1 MFPCWDEPA
10 LKATF
15 SVTMVSQ
22 PETVNVSNMPI
33 ISERA
38 YAPGDNV
45 TVGADENLS
54 ELLHALDFDNFP
66 VKVTAF
72 DKTPKMS
79 LYLLAWGN
87 GEFKSLEKFYTSKI
101 SGKTRS
107 LKIYGT
113 PDAIDKLDFALKI
126 GAQALPLY
134 EQKFGIEYALPKLD
148 TLVVD
153 NYDSSEHIDCRT
165 LQRSI

>member
-1 MFPCWDEPA
+1 VFPCWDEPA

-22 PETVNVSNMPI
+22 PETVNVSNMPM

-45 TVGADENLS
+45 TVGAGEDLAK
-54 ELLHALDFDNFP
+54 LLHVLEFDNFP
-66 VKVTAF
+66 FKVTTF

-87 GEFKSLEKFYTSKI
+87 GEFKSHETFYTSKI
-101 SGKTRS
+101 SGKKRS

-113 PDAIDKLDFALKI
+113 PDAIGKLEFAMNI

-134 EQKFGIEYALPKLD
+134 EAKFDIEYALPKLD

-153 NYDSSEHIDCRT
+153 NYDSSEHIDCRA
-165 LQRSI
+165 LQKSL